1 MDSSFVSAIAAH
13 YEWKL
18 SLITGLG
25 IIGMILLG
33 KLIAMAVPAL
43 RAEAARNADAY
54 RRKMEKPSYA
64 QNQKWNRKWAVPFI
78 VLIFAGILP
87 FCLTTDA
94 QPWWQVVRDIVVI
107 LMFYD
112 FFYYLTHRF
121 LFHDSALFGGG
132 GPLKWM
138 HAIHHRQHNPC
149 RGDSSYI
156 HPLEVAIGLGLYVA
170 SIAVLAALMGPF
182 HVITVVVT
190 WIAFNQINLHNHDL
204 WETDR
209 FPFRYLNYVSVM
221 HHNHH
226 ARFTGG
232 NFATITLLYDWM
244 FGTLDNGK
252 GYRGEFT
259 PQMAAQAAAAK
270 AGAKKA

>member
-1 MDSSFVSAIAAH
+1 MNSSFVSTLLAH
-13 YEWKL
+13 YHWQL
-18 SLITGLG
+18 SLMTGLG
-25 IIGMILLG
+25 IIAMVLLG
-33 KLIAMAVPAL
+33 KAIAYAVPAL
-43 RAEAARNADAY
+43 RVEGKRNADTY

-64 QNQKWNRKWAVPFI
+64 QNQKWNRKWG
-78 VLIFAGILP
+78 IFFVAIIFGVILP
-87 FCLTTDA
+87 FCLTADP
-94 QPWWQVVRDIVVI
+94 QPWWQVLRDIVVI

-121 LFHDSALFGGG
+121 LFHDSALFGGA

-170 SIAVLAALMGPF
+170 SIAVLAALMGQF
-182 HVITVVVT
+182 HVVTIVIT
-190 WIAFNQINLHNHDL
+190 WMAFNQINLHNHDL

-244 FGTLDNGK
+244 FGTLDKGD